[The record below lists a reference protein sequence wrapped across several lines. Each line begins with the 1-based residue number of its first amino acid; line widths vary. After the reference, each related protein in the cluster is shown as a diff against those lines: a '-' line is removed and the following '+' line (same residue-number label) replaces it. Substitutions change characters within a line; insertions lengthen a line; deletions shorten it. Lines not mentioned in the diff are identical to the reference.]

1 MSQIVV
7 VTSSNRE
14 SPVGSALQDAGF
26 STTAVPDVEGFR
38 SLPPEEAPD
47 AVIVDYSSVALAD
60 GAEVVEECRD
70 RRLPVLAL
78 VPQGALGDYDFT
90 RSGDDFVT
98 LPGAPQE
105 VIARVRQLLWKTGAK
120 DRAGVLKFGDLQ
132 IHLERYEVSVRGRPV
147 LLTYKE
153 YQLLLFLAS
162 APGRVYSRE
171 TLLNRIWG
179 YDYIGGTRTV
189 DVHVRRLRSKLGE
202 GQDSFVETVWNVGY
216 RFRSPDAPTPSG
228 EGSLR

>member
-7 VTSSNRE
+7 VTSSDRE
-14 SPVGSALQDAGF
+14 SQAGSALQDAGF
-26 STTAVPDVEGFR
+26 STVVVPDAEGFR
-38 SLPPEEAPD
+38 ALPPEEAPD
-47 AVIVDYSSVALAD
+47 AVVVDYSSVAVAD
-60 GAEVVEECRD
+60 GAEVVEECRE

-78 VPQGALGDYDFT
+78 VPQENLGDYDFT

-98 LPGAPQE
+98 LPCAPQE

-120 DRAGVLKFGDLQ
+120 DQTGILKFGDLQ

-171 TLLNRIWG
+171 TLLSRIWG

-216 RFRSPDAPTPSG
+216 RFRSPDGPGSSG